1 MTQSFS
7 PDVTKTPRTIPF
19 INQTDS
25 PDATPELRGSLEE
38 AGCACS
44 ALYITTIKKL
54 Q

>member
-7 PDVTKTPRTIPF
+7 PAVTQTPQIIKS

-25 PDATPELRGSLEE
+25 PEATPELRGSLEE
-38 AGCACS
+38 AGCARS